1 MYTVYIN
8 LRILYAMLGLMT
20 VGTTY
25 IHIIPQLVYQK
36 LAKKHTKSSFSR
48 KRVGELISAWV
59 K

>member
-1 MYTVYIN
+1 
-8 LRILYAMLGLMT
+8 MLGLMT

-25 IHIIPQLVYQK
+25 IHIIPTCYPK
-36 LAKKHTKSSFSR
+36 FSKKHTKSSFSR